1 MKNKLNTSHKLAIYM
16 PHSLTHESGKM
27 GLGILRFS
35 TNKICCVID
44 PDHTGKNLKEL
55 TGIDKSI
62 PIVSNF
68 QEAIQLEANALIL
81 GIAPSGG
88 RLPDTWTKPIEEALN
103 AGFLVVNGLHDKL
116 ADKFSSLLA
125 RTSNTGSVW
134 DVREV
139 LKEYTIG
146 SARANELNNKRILTI
161 GTDMASGKMTA
172 GLLLNEALLKNNCSS
187 SFLATGQIGITI
199 SGQGIPLDAIKVDNA
214 AAAVEDEV
222 MSRQNFEHIIVE
234 GQGSLGHPGSTATLP
249 LMRGSCPTHLL
260 LCHKI
265 KETHLKNPV
274 SHIPFPD
281 LNRFIEMNEEVAS
294 LCGIFERPKT
304 FAISLN
310 TYGLPAEKADQ
321 LIAEVQQ
328 NTGIFTSD
336 IVRYGAQGFFSAL
349 AKS

>member
-1 MKNKLNTSHKLAIYM
+1 MKKKLNSSHRLAIYM
-16 PHSLTHESGKM
+16 PHSLTHENGKM

-35 TNKICCVID
+35 TIEICCVID
-44 PDHTGKNLKEL
+44 PDHKGKNLKAL

-62 PIVSNF
+62 PIVSDL
-68 QEAIQLEANALIL
+68 QEAIELRANALIL

-88 RLPDTWTKPIEEALN
+88 RLPDTWTKPIEDALT

-116 ADKFSSLLA
+116 ADKFSYLL
-125 RTSNTGSVW
+125 SNPTNKGSVW

-146 SARANELNNKRILTI
+146 SAKANELKNKRILTV

-172 GLLLNEALLKNNCSS
+172 GLLLNEKLLQNNFSS
-187 SFLATGQIGITI
+187 SFVATGQIGITI

-222 MSRQNFEHIIVE
+222 MSRQKFDHIIIE

-281 LNRFIEMNEEVAS
+281 LNRFIKMNEEVAS
-294 LCGIFERPKT
+294 LCGVFNRPKT

-310 TYGLPAEKADQ
+310 THGLSAQKADQ
-321 LIAEVQQ
+321 LIEEVQHS
-328 NTGIFTSD
+328 TGIFTSD
-336 IVRYGAQGFFSAL
+336 IVRYGAQGYFTAL
-349 AKS
+349 EKS